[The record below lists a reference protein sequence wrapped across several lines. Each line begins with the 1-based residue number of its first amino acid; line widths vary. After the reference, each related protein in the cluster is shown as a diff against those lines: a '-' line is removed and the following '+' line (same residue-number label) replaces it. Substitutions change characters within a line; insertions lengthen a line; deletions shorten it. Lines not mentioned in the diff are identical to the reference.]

1 MYCTVFCYNRR
12 KCFLVSCTVIV
23 CDLQIF
29 NYLKAYLY
37 GHMWE
42 NQFILWIYCICKYI
56 YVTLDHKTSL
66 KCQFFLIEIHP
77 SSEIINKLS
86 IDAWFVRIRQY
97 FAEIQLFGIWNLR
110 VKKNLNTEKV
120 AFKVFQIKFL
130 AMHITNQI
138 LGFDI
143 FTVINVQNI
152 SMEHDLS
159 LIS

>member
-1 MYCTVFCYNRR
+1 MHGLLGSDNISPRY
-12 KCFLVSCTVIV
+12 
-23 CDLQIF
+23 
-29 NYLKAYLY
+29 NYLK
-37 GHMWE
+37 
-42 NQFILWIYCICKYI
+42 
-56 YVTLDHKTSL
+56 
-66 KCQFFLIEIHP
+66 
-77 SSEIINKLS
+77 
-86 IDAWFVRIRQY
+86 
-97 FAEIQLFGIWNLR
+97 IWNLR